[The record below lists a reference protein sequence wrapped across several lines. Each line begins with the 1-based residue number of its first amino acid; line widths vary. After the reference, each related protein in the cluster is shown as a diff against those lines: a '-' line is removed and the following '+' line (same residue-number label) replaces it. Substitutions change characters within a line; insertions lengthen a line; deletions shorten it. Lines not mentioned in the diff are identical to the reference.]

1 MMMTGEK
8 LSKTCPCITL
18 PNTNPWDETWA
29 SGMTGCD
36 CMSCST
42 AGDFQVLQAVMAH
55 LMDEASMFRCRE
67 LREGT

>member
-18 PNTNPWDETWA
+18 LNTNPWDETWA